1 MPLEE
6 RPLGRT
12 GLRVSALGF
21 GCGAIGGLFV
31 RGDAAMQRQALEEAI
46 AAGVTYFDTAPSYGD
61 GKSEENLGRALAETR
76 AGVVVG
82 TKVRLDQGDL
92 ADVSGSI
99 RQSLAASLRR
109 LRRERVDLLQL
120 HSRVIL
126 GASRPDGALSLD
138 DVVGPVVDA
147 MQTLRESGQ
156 VGHVGFTGLGDTA
169 AVVGAVESGRLET
182 VQAYFNALNPSAG
195 WPGRARPGT
204 QDFAGLIDRA
214 AAAGL
219 GVINIRPLAAG
230 ALGATEQRHPN
241 AGDPGF
247 ALVGGGEYA
256 ADLRQAQSI
265 AALAAEAGLEGPVEL
280 ALRFAL
286 AKSGI
291 STVIVG
297 FSDLAQLRAALRW
310 ANRGALD
317 PGLVDATLG
326 VIGP

>member
-31 RGDAAMQRQALEEAI
+31 RGDAAEQRQALEEAI
-46 AAGVTYFDTAPSYGD
+46 AAGITYFDTAPSYGD
-61 GKSEENLGRALAETR
+61 GQSEDNLGRALAETG
-76 AGVVVG
+76 ANVVVG
-82 TKVRLDQGDL
+82 TKVRLEPSDL
-92 ADVSGSI
+92 ADVSTAVE
-99 RQSLAASLRR
+99 RSLATSLRR

-120 HSRVIL
+120 HTQVVL
-126 GASRPDGALSLD
+126 GPGRPDGAVTFD
-138 DVVGPVVDA
+138 DVVGPIADA
-147 MQTLRESGQ
+147 LQAARVSGQ
-156 VGHVGFTGLGDTA
+156 VGHVGFTGLGDTQ
-169 AVVGAVESGRLET
+169 AVARVVESGRLET

-219 GVINIRPLAAG
+219 GIIGIRPLAAG
-230 ALGATEQRHPN
+230 ALSATDQRHPN

-247 ALVGGGEYA
+247 ALVAGNDYT
-256 ADLRQAQSI
+256 ADLRQAQRI
-265 AALAAEAGLEGPVEL
+265 VALAAEAGLEGPVEL

-286 AKSGI
+286 AKPGV

-297 FSDLAQLRAALRW
+297 FSDLPQLRAALRW
-310 ANRGALD
+310 ANRGPLD
-317 PGLVDATLG
+317 PTLVDAT
-326 VIGP
+326 IAAAAA